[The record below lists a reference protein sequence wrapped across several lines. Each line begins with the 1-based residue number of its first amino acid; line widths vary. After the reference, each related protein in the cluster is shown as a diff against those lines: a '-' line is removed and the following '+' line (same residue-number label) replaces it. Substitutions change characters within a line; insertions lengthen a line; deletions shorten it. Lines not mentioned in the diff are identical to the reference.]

1 MRAAKNDVKEYPERN
16 PTNYQETADSGRIG
30 QTEQKPPRA
39 SKTEPLSQL
48 ERAAFPSRQLSERA
62 GSTGMKKSTEV
73 AKRPFRGPFRVHGF
87 SLLVQVGHRNEQG
100 EDGCRK
106 GVPVSGFDS
115 RIALG
120 GQKVGRIH
128 YTSTEE
134 CQLPHTCHTKA
145 LGQG

>member
-1 MRAAKNDVKEYPERN
+1 
-16 PTNYQETADSGRIG
+16 
-30 QTEQKPPRA
+30 
-39 SKTEPLSQL
+39 
-48 ERAAFPSRQLSERA
+48 
-62 GSTGMKKSTEV
+62 MKKSTEV

-145 LGQG
+145 LGQGQLPSAKKVINLLHRGYWDTQAIYWGYYYG